1 MSALWR
7 TRHNRRDDLGGAARI
22 LYLCKKFFGMLQVA
36 FIRQNPEMVRE
47 RLTIKHFAGID
58 LVDRIIELDEQ
69 RKQLQLASDNNL
81 AKVNTA
87 SKEIGQLMARG
98 EKEKAEEKKAEV
110 AHLKAALQP
119 LSDQLSK
126 TEIQLNEALVS
137 LPNLPSKWVPAGRSP
152 ADNEIVREGG
162 RRPTLPTSAMA
173 HWELAKKFNLVDF
186 ELGNKITGSGFPV
199 YVDKGARLQRALIQY
214 FLDFNTAAGYT
225 EYQPPLMVNEDSAFG
240 TGQLPDKE
248 GQMYFVNEDKYYL
261 IPTSEVPLTNIWR
274 NEILKENALPIKMTA
289 YTPCFRREAGSYGK
303 DVRGLNRL
311 HQFDKVEIV
320 QIVHP
325 EKSYEYLDEM
335 VAHVEKLLQS
345 LLLPYRI
352 LRLCGGD
359 MSFASAL
366 TYDFEIFST
375 AQDKWLEV
383 SSVSNFESFQTNR
396 MKIRFKD
403 AAGKMQL
410 AHSLNGSS
418 LALPRILA
426 GILENHQEPDGIRLP
441 KSLQGYFGSEMIS

>member
-1 MSALWR
+1 
-7 TRHNRRDDLGGAARI
+7 
-22 LYLCKKFFGMLQVA
+22 MLQVA
-36 FIRQNPEMVRE
+36 FIRQNPELVKE
-47 RLTIKHFAGID
+47 RLSLKHFTGID
-58 LVDRIIELDEQ
+58 LVDKIIALDEQ
-69 RKQLQLASDNNL
+69 RKQLQLASDTNL
-81 AKVNTA
+81 AKVNAA

-98 EKEKAEEKKAEV
+98 EKEHAESKKEEV
-110 AHLKAALQP
+110 ALLKAALQP

-126 TEIQLNEALVS
+126 TEIQLDEALIS
-137 LPNLPSKWVPAGRSP
+137 LPNLPSKWVPAGKSP

-162 RRPTLPTSAMA
+162 SRPNLPTSAMP
-173 HWELAKKFNLVDF
+173 HWDLAKKFNLVDF

-199 YVDKGARLQRALIQY
+199 YVNKGARFQRALIQY
-214 FLDFNTAAGYT
+214 FLDFNISAGYI
-225 EYQPPLMVNEDSAFG
+225 EYQPPLMVNEASAFG

-274 NEILKENALPIKMTA
+274 NEILKEDSLPIKMTA

-320 QIVHP
+320 QLVHP
-325 EKSYEYLDEM
+325 AKSYEYLDEM
-335 VAHVEKLLQS
+335 VTHVEKLLQS
-345 LLLPYRI
+345 LQLPYRI

-403 AAGKMQL
+403 PAGKMQL

-426 GILENHQEPDGIRLP
+426 GILENHQEPAGIRLP
-441 KSLQGYFGSEMIS
+441 KSLHGYFGGEMIN